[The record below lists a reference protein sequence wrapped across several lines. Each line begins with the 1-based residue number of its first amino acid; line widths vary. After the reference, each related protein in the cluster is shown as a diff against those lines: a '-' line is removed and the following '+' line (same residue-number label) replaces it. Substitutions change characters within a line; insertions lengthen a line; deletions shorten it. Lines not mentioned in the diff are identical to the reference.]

1 MATNLDK
8 FEDIEKMMNKAK
20 SEMETFLSALSERQD
35 YMASYRKEFRKINEV
50 MSTCKSS
57 IEKAKSNNEEIE
69 QHLKSV
75 NSKIDRQISSVKAEK
90 EYYTDGSQDNVI
102 KYLENAKEILNKK
115 RLKADD
121 LEEAQIYLNKSRTNI
136 KGIEDLGSQRAS
148 NDKLDK
154 LLTLIKA
161 TESDYLSGFK
171 AYKSACENS
180 EEVFEAFDDIVGVL
194 LEYRFVDEANELISA
209 LPNIED
215 TRRQRP
221 DPEPLL
227 TILVPIRS
235 NDLEYWQSN
244 FNNSFAHKHNI
255 DFADEVAYTRRALL
269 EKREF
274 KGTESAFKRL
284 WEAYDKL
291 KDYMD
296 KRYHQRGGTPHNY
309 HGHENR

>member
-1 MATNLDK
+1 MTTNLDK
-8 FEDIEKMMNKAK
+8 FYKIKAMMNKAE

-50 MSTCKSS
+50 MSRCKSS

-69 QHLKSV
+69 QHLKGI
-75 NSKIDRQISSVKAEK
+75 NSKIDRQISSVRAEN

-121 LEEAQIYLNKSRTNI
+121 LEEAQIYLNKSHTNI
-136 KGIEDLGSQRAS
+136 KGIEDLGSQKAS
-148 NDKLDK
+148 NDTLDK
-154 LLTLIKA
+154 LLALIKA

-171 AYKSACENS
+171 AYKDACENS
-180 EEVFEAFDDIVGVL
+180 DEVFEAFDDIVGVL

-215 TRRQRP
+215 TRKQRP
-221 DPEPLL
+221 DPEALL
-227 TILVPIRS
+227 SILVPIKS
-235 NDLEYWQSN
+235 NDLEYWKSN
-244 FNNSFAHKHNI
+244 YKNSFAHKHNI
-255 DFADEVAYTRRALL
+255 DFANEIAYTRRALL

-274 KGTESAFKRL
+274 KGTESAFNRL
-284 WEAYDKL
+284 WEAYNNL
-291 KDYMD
+291 KGYMEE
-296 KRYHQRGGTPHNY
+296 RYHELGGTPYNY